1 MSNLIG
7 NENTVQP
14 GSIGLEINY
23 VIVLTFIGF
32 GHNKDKSYLI
42 LNLMFIFDK
51 QPNLFI
57 DKFSRLLSFFS
68 FEFRGI

>member
-23 VIVLTFIGF
+23 VIVLTFTGF